1 MIIQELAYKITVK
14 ADEFLNGKKKVE
26 EGAKEL
32 GDNVTKEF
40 EGIGV
45 AAKTTGNEVAKTGDA
60 IQKTNKKTGK
70 SFSDTAFDIKNF
82 TTAATSS
89 FRGVTV
95 AAAGFLGIGAGL
107 YGIKQLFTSTSNEIV
122 RASNQA
128 KFFGSDVNKMFG
140 VQRGFQQAGLNGD
153 AFISAAGNA
162 RMALAN
168 IADPTVFGGLTG
180 AAQNLMV
187 MGARTGLNVNRLGDP
202 NKALAEFTRYG
213 KSHSQENLMQVMA
226 ATGFDPTDAAKI
238 KSGELKSLVD
248 SETKKSNIT
257 AAQVKEQENLLVTL
271 GQLDS
276 EFSRIRQDLAMA
288 FAPEV
293 MTGLKT
299 FGDWIKEHH
308 GDIIGFFRDAG
319 DKIVAFTGA
328 VGGAE
333 NALKILAAA
342 YVGSKV
348 TGGAVPPWLAGLI
361 AYGTYLYNDQENIK
375 ASAQSSVDSIKRD
388 VGDALRSVGFDTD
401 YGRPDG
407 TVMGNNFQ
415 TDIPGALDGL
425 INAIRKVE
433 SSDGANLYSPAGAV
447 GEYQIMADTGRDLG
461 LRIDSQV
468 DERLNPEKARQAA
481 SIYMSQLLKKYS
493 GNLDDALMAY
503 NWGQG
508 NVDQWIEQGRGA
520 GFTDRDGKW
529 RPVPKETREYTGK
542 IRNAMSGE
550 RTAVN
555 ANQGNASD
563 YQDKGILAYSKPYQ
577 LSSSGGNSTI
587 NSQDNKPETPNLLR
601 QSNTFSFERDEWEA
615 FKSQVMGNPGGTK
628 PAEKNWQSGVQME
641 VPGQYKDDYYFQQQK
656 LADALPVATTS
667 TVDNSKTSST
677 HIGQVVVNSNPQ
689 SVDALTRSV
698 EQQSRRSTTNGA
710 FSSANH

>member
-32 GDNVTKEF
+32 GDNVTKELG
-40 EGIGV
+40 GIGDTAR
-45 AAKTTGNEVAKTGDA
+45 AAGEEIAKTGEEIQDA
-60 IQKTNKKTGK
+60 NKKTGK
-70 SFSDTAFDIKNF
+70 SFSEMAFDIKNF

-107 YGIKQLFTSTSNEIV
+107 YGVKQLFTSTSNEIV

-140 VQRGFQQAGLNGD
+140 MQRGFQQAGLNGD

-187 MGARTGLNVNRLGDP
+187 MGARTGLNINRLGDP

-213 KSHSQENLMQVMA
+213 KSHSQENLMQVMS

-293 MTGLKT
+293 MTGLKI

-319 DKIVAFTGA
+319 DKMVAFTGA

-348 TGGAVPPWLAGLI
+348 TGAGVPPWLAGLI
-361 AYGTYLYNDQENIK
+361 AFGTYLYNDREDIK
-375 ASAQSSVDSIKRD
+375 ASAQSSADSVKRD
-388 VGDALRSVGFDTD
+388 VGDAARAFGVDTD
-401 YGRPDG
+401 YGRPAG
-407 TVMGNNFQ
+407 TVMGDNIQ
-415 TDIPGALDGL
+415 WDIPGATDNLL
-425 INAIRKVE
+425 NAIRKVE

-447 GEYQIMADTGRDLG
+447 GEYQIKADTGRDLG

-481 SIYMSQLLKKYS
+481 SIYMSQLLKKY
-493 GNLDDALMAY
+493 GGKLDDALMAY

-508 NVDQWIEQGRGA
+508 NVDQWIKQGRKE
-520 GFTDRDGKW
+520 GFTDKDGKW
-529 RPVPKETREYTGK
+529 KPVPKETREYIGK
-542 IRNAMSGE
+542 IRYAMSGGA
-550 RTAVN
+550 AVN
-555 ANQGNASD
+555 ANQGNATD
-563 YQDKGILAYSKPYQ
+563 YQDKGMLAYSKSYQ
-577 LSSSGGNSTI
+577 LSSSGGNPLTTGNGNNPDLSNLSYQTNPFPSEREGWEALTSQLMGYFNGTGTPDSKKLSTI
-587 NSQDNKPETPNLLR
+587 KDIIAAREPKSEKDID
-601 QSNTFSFERDEWEA
+601 SF
-615 FKSQVMGNPGGTK
+615 V
-628 PAEKNWQSGVQME
+628 
-641 VPGQYKDDYYFQQQK
+641 
-656 LADALPVATTS
+656 
-667 TVDNSKTSST
+667 
-677 HIGQVVVNSNPQ
+677 
-689 SVDALTRSV
+689 
-698 EQQSRRSTTNGA
+698 
-710 FSSANH
+710 